1 LKAKYIDSSFFIFTE
16 ANKYITDYSNTT
28 SDHYPIMSYYQFNFP
43 FISNGINTFEKSLF
57 GMVNPSNNILNLY
70 NIENGT
76 TKSSLTVYDMMGKI
90 VYQALLENFQSHLQ
104 ISIPNVKMGLYLVE
118 INNDKGRSIQ
128 KWNVVD

>member
-1 LKAKYIDSSFFIFTE
+1 
-16 ANKYITDYSNTT
+16 
-28 SDHYPIMSYYQFNFP
+28 
-43 FISNGINTFEKSLF
+43 
-57 GMVNPSNNILNLY
+57 MVNPSNNILNLY

-90 VYQALLENFQSHLQ
+90 VYQTLLENFQSHLQ

>member
-1 LKAKYIDSSFFIFTE
+1 
-16 ANKYITDYSNTT
+16 
-28 SDHYPIMSYYQFNFP
+28 
-43 FISNGINTFEKSLF
+43 
-57 GMVNPSNNILNLY
+57 MVNPSNNILNLY

-90 VYQALLENFQSHLQ
+90 VYQTLLENFQKQIQ